1 VLLRARRRENESARD
16 GLEEASARRKSP
28 TLKPALLI
36 LSIAALVLPT
46 TALGKGPSG
55 ASLSGPGI
63 ASRITFK
70 GYGSD
75 AKSVGT
81 LADQAGFVP
90 AAFGQEP
97 GPMLLRRPEGD
108 LGPRHTITYTVPGPN
123 NQADKVRQDVYPY
136 ALPRPVT
143 YMKPG
148 QKFFGSRLT
157 HGGWF
162 RANVCPRE

>member
-1 VLLRARRRENESARD
+1 M
-16 GLEEASARRKSP
+16 
-28 TLKPALLI
+28 
-36 LSIAALVLPT
+36 LPT

-81 LADQAGFVP
+81 LADQAGFFP

-97 GPMLLRRPEGD
+97 GPMLLARTSI
-108 LGPRHTITYTVPGPN
+108 HT
-123 NQADKVRQDVYPY
+123 
-136 ALPRPVT
+136 L
-143 YMKPG
+143 
-148 QKFFGSRLT
+148 
-157 HGGWF
+157 
-162 RANVCPRE
+162 CPAT